1 MSDRF
6 EEFLLEQ
13 LRAKDKEIARLRV
26 LLEVFQAEMAEMAEL
41 GSPSGVTIQ

>member
-13 LRAKDKEIARLRV
+13 IRAKDREIARLRV
-26 LLEVFQAEMAEMAEL
+26 LLEVFQEAMAEMPEL
-41 GSPSGVTIQ
+41 GSRSGVTIQ